1 MKTVQSSYK
10 EASNLVVEACK
21 ACQTSQDRTTMV
33 GLVLNNE
40 DTTVAFEG
48 DGAALLEA
56 YKRLT
61 RELVAMFAT
70 SIPVEEVIDKVKES
84 GALGVIDGVIK
95 HGQRAKKGDVNK

>member
-1 MKTVQSSYK
+1 MKTVQSNYK
-10 EASNLVVEACK
+10 NASDLLVK
-21 ACQTSQDRTTMV
+21 TCQTCQSSQNEIAML
-33 GLVLNNE
+33 GIVLNND

-48 DGAALLEA
+48 EGVALLEG

-70 SIPVEEVIDKVKES
+70 GIPVEEVIDAVKEA

-95 HGQRAKKGDVNK
+95 HGQRTKKGDVNK

>member
-1 MKTVQSSYK
+1 MKTTQNSYK
-10 EASNLVVEACK
+10 EASKLVISACET
-21 ACQTSQDRTTMV
+21 CQVNQDGTTMV
-33 GLVLNNE
+33 ALVLNSE

-48 DGAALLEA
+48 DGATLLEA

-70 SIPVEEVIDKVKES
+70 SIPTGEVIDKVKEA

-95 HGQRAKKGDVNK
+95 HGQRAKKGNVGK